1 MIKQKW
7 LIEKEQPLPKET
19 VEMFCETCK
28 RRFAV
33 PYGANLMVGIRRCE
47 ECNEALLKAAA
58 ETKTDSSTEL
68 KKALG
73 E

>member
-1 MIKQKW
+1 MIKMQF
-7 LIEKEQPLPKET
+7 LINDKPAPEGTE
-19 VEMFCETCK
+19 VMVCDTCK

-33 PYGANLMVGIRRCE
+33 PYGANLMIGPKRCE
-47 ECNEALLKAAA
+47 ECVAALLKA
-58 ETKTDSSTEL
+58 KQDNKNDSPAEL

>member
-1 MIKQKW
+1 MIKMEF
-7 LIEKEQPLPKET
+7 LIGDKPLPPSCE
-19 VEMFCETCK
+19 EMVCDTCK

-33 PYGANLMVGIRRCE
+33 PYGANLMIGPKRCE
-47 ECNEALLKAAA
+47 ECHKALLAAKDA
-58 ETKTDSSTEL
+58 NKNDSPAEL